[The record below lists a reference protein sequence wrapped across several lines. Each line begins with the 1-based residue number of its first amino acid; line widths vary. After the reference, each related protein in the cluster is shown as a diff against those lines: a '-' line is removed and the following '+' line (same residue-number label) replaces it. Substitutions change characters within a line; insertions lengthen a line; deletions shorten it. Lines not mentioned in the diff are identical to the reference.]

1 MTNLTLRTTKGSPLT
16 HVELDAN
23 FVALD
28 SDLRAGVFDSG
39 ATVSGGLVINGGG
52 LSVDQGDLILRT
64 GDIHYNPKLGFYD
77 LVSASERMRIDSD
90 GSLLVGSTVNSQ
102 DVNLKVAR
110 TGAQHALIGNKTSNS
125 GQITRMELGPA
136 GDGTET
142 GAGLKATQATTNFND
157 WQLDIFVSNNT
168 DGYVEAITIN
178 KDGQTTFNNKVIF
191 ADSAEFQQGIE
202 ISGGDLNISGGG
214 NLLVNGNPIAAG
226 TVSSVGASMPTGF
239 TTTGSPVTSS
249 GTITVGYAAAF
260 SLGLPSNVLQGQWS
274 QAFGWGDHGLE
285 GYLKES
291 DLTDGL
297 PNIQDFVPVSEL
309 INTTNGIQGGGDL
322 SVDRTLSLTGSYTGD
337 YDITGNL
344 RASQDVVAFY
354 NSSDERLKKD
364 ITPITD
370 ALDKVSQLNGMDF
383 EYIASGIKSTGLIA
397 QDVVKVSPTAVFED
411 EDGHMGVRYQVL
423 TGLLVEAIKELKAE
437 IAELKKI

>member
-1 MTNLTLRTTKGSPLT
+1 MANLTLRTTKGAPLT

-28 SDLRAGVFDSG
+28 SDLKAGQFDSG
-39 ATVSGGLVINGGG
+39 LGVGGG
-52 LSVDQGDLILRT
+52 IIINDGDLEVNQGDLILRT

-77 LVSASERMRIDSD
+77 LVSASERMRIDST
-90 GSLLVGSTVNSQ
+90 GALLVGSSVNSQ

-142 GAGLKATQATTNFND
+142 GAGLKATQSTTNFND

-168 DGYVEAITIN
+168 DGYVDAISIN
-178 KDGQTTFNNKVIF
+178 RDGQTTFNNKVIF

-202 ISGGDLNISGGG
+202 ITGGDLNITGGG
-214 NLLVNGNPIAAG
+214 DILVNGNPIAGG

-239 TTTGSPVTSS
+239 TTTGSPITSA
-249 GTITVGYAAAF
+249 GTLTFGYAAAY
-260 SLGLPSNVLQGQWS
+260 SLGLPSNAKQGQWD
-274 QAFGWGDHGLE
+274 QAVGWGDHGVE
-285 GYLKES
+285 GYLTAG
-291 DLTDGL
+291 DLSSGL
-297 PNIQDFVPVSEL
+297 TGYVQDTRTIS
-309 INTTNGIQGGGDL
+309 TGNGLQGGGDL
-322 SVDRTLSLTGSYTGD
+322 SANRSLSMTGSYTGD
-337 YDITGNL
+337 FDVTGNV
-344 RASQDVVAFY
+344 RALQDVVAFY
-354 NSSDERLKKD
+354 NTSDERLKKD

-397 QDVVKVSPTAVFED
+397 QDVIKVSPTAVFED